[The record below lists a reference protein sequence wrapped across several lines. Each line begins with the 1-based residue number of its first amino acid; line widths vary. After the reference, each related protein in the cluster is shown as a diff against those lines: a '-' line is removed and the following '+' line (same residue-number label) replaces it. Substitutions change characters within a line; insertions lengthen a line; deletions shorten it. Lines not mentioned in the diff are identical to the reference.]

1 MIIRVLLQIL
11 RVLSVAFRDSLSACL
26 SQQLDG
32 LKLIPLVVILGQSVI
47 RIKDTLDQSL
57 VLREHTHGGVLC
69 AQIYVDLG
77 DLGY

>member
-11 RVLSVAFRDSLSACL
+11 WVLSVAFRDSLSACL
-26 SQQLDG
+26 SQQLYG
-32 LKLIPLVVILGQSVI
+32 LKLIPLVVVLSQSVI
-47 RIKDTLDQSL
+47 RIKDTLDQAL
-57 VLREHTHGGVLC
+57 VLREHTHGGVLG